1 MSIRIVTDSTADLPA
16 GLAAERRI
24 TVVPLTVMFGDNS
37 FLDGVDIDTA
47 EFFHR
52 LPDEPQPPTTS
63 QPSPAAFREIY
74 ERLAAEGAT
83 EILSIHVSEKVSG
96 TLNSA
101 RQGAEGLDVRVVHVD
116 SQVTSMALGL
126 GVLAAADAID
136 DGTSLDEAKVLAED
150 LFARTH
156 IFIIVETLEYLR
168 RGGRIGRAGHLFGS
182 LLKITPVLTFE
193 DGEVAPL
200 AKARTQSKA
209 IAAGLKLAE
218 AQAPFQLAAA
228 MHTNSPDG
236 ADAIAARLRE
246 IQPDVSIIT
255 STLGPAVGT
264 HCGPGT
270 LAFAVI
276 SSPSPDG

>member
-1 MSIRIVTDSTADLPA
+1 M
-16 GLAAERRI
+16 
-24 TVVPLTVMFGDNS
+24 VPLTVMFGDNS